1 MENAPDSCILCGCRD
16 RELLLEKDSWKVY
29 RCSSCGLGFL
39 DPRPS
44 KEDLISLYS
53 QQYCDEYFAVGGD
66 PGSPELKKRLSLETH
81 RIRFFRGI
89 KKRGKVLDIGC
100 GYGYFLAACSNY
112 GYDVQGLDISE
123 WASHH
128 ATKKLGLPIR
138 IGHMNEMEFPPHC
151 FDIITMWHFLE
162 HTSDPRNAILR
173 ARDWLKS
180 DGILIADVPNHE
192 GTDAR
197 KNWQEWVGWSLPYH
211 FFHFTPQ
218 TLKGLLTECGFR
230 VVKKKDYHSETVK
243 VALKRIPV
251 VSIFARR
258 ISKFYSGHSIAVVA
272 RRAEKPAAYLNGE
285 T

>member
-1 MENAPDSCILCGCRD
+1 MEKAPEHCLLCGCRD
-16 RELLLEKDSWKVY
+16 RELLLEKDPWKVY

-53 QQYCDEYFAVGGD
+53 KQYCDEHFAVGGD
-66 PGSPELKKRLSLETH
+66 PDSPEFRKRLSLETH

-112 GYDVQGLDISE
+112 GYEVQGLDISE

-128 ATKKLGLPIR
+128 ATKKLGLPIS

-162 HTSDPRNAILR
+162 HTLDPRNAILR
-173 ARDWLKS
+173 ARDWLKG
-180 DGILIADVPNHE
+180 DGILIVDVPNHE

-197 KNWQEWVGWSLPYH
+197 KNWKAWDGWDLPYH

-218 TLKGLLTECGFR
+218 TLKGLLTECGFH
-230 VVKKKDYHSETVK
+230 VVRSKDYHSETVK
-243 VALKRIPV
+243 QALKRIPV

-258 ISKFYSGHSIAVVA
+258 ISKFYSGHSVAVL
-272 RRAEKPAAYLNGE
+272 AELKKDTE
-285 T
+285 D